1 MHAPRK
7 HRRRIAA
14 ITTAAAATAA
24 LSLVS
29 AAVFLGT
36 PLDVTGAGAGAGTGG
51 RVAVE
56 APARLTVD
64 GVSGPGSPAGTG
76 RGETFGRPLP

>member
-14 ITTAAAATAA
+14 ITAAAAATAA

-36 PLDVTGAGAGAGTGG
+36 PLDATGAGAGTGG

-56 APARLTVD
+56 APAGLTVD

-76 RGETFGRPLP
+76 RGETFGMPLP

>member
-14 ITTAAAATAA
+14 ITAAAATAA

-36 PLDVTGAGAGAGTGG
+36 PLDATGAGTGG

-56 APARLTVD
+56 APAVLTVD

-76 RGETFGRPLP
+76 RGETFGMPLP